1 MSSIV
6 LRDYQETL
14 IGGARDL
21 IGSGI
26 GRILVQSPAGSGKT
40 VTSSFMV
47 KGAYDRGMRAMFM
60 VHREELAKQASRT
73 FRSFG
78 IPHGFIMSSMT
89 MDTRHSVHVAM
100 IDTLRNRIDKVP
112 RPDMLVVDECH
123 HAVSPSWQKVI
134 NHYHERGTLIVGLS
148 ATPVRL
154 DGRPLSGLFDRM
166 VLGPSVRHLIDIG
179 SLAEY
184 DYYRPPSLIDL
195 ASVKSRGGDFAID
208 QLAEATDKPS
218 IVGDAVEHYMKLLRG
233 RRAIAFCVN
242 VKHSKNVAASFN
254 ARGVPAAHLD
264 GESPPAERA
273 AKIAAFE
280 RGELL
285 VLTNVNLF
293 SEGFD
298 VKACEG
304 VLILRA
310 TQSLALHIQICGRAM
325 RVDPDNPAKRAII
338 LDHVNNLSRHGLPDE
353 EREWSLDGR
362 KKRPGRKKDAD
373 DESVKV
379 SQCPK
384 CYHVHQPQPTCPNCG
399 HVYEATARKM
409 EQVDGEL
416 VKVTADQKAAIQRE
430 RLQRQKSA
438 RSLEDLQALEKEFGY
453 SRGWAKHVWTA
464 RSGKALARA

>member
-1 MSSIV
+1 MIR
-6 LRDYQETL
+6 LRDYQEHL
-14 IGGARDL
+14 VGGARSA
-21 IGSGI
+21 IERGI
-26 GRILVQSPAGSGKT
+26 SRLLVQSPAGSGKT

-47 KGAYDRGMRAMFM
+47 HGAHQRGMRAMFA
-60 VHREELAKQASRT
+60 VHREELAKQASKT
-73 FRSFG
+73 FRGFG
-78 IPHGFIMSSMT
+78 IPHGYVMSSMT
-89 MDTRHSVHVAM
+89 MDARQSVHVAM

-134 NHYHERGTLIVGLS
+134 NHYHERGTLIIGLS
-148 ATPVRL
+148 ATPIRL
-154 DGRPLSGLFDRM
+154 DGRPLSGMFDEM
-166 VLGPSVRHLIDIG
+166 ILGPTVRYLIDIG

-195 ASVKSRGGDFAID
+195 TGVKSRGGDFASD
-208 QLAEATDKPS
+208 QLAEVTDTPK
-218 IVGDAVEHYMKLLRG
+218 IVGDAVEHYLRLMPG
-233 RRAIAFCVN
+233 KRAIAFAVN
-242 VKHSKNVAASFN
+242 VKHSQNVAATFK
-254 ARGVPAAHLD
+254 AAGVPAAHLD
-264 GESPPAERA
+264 GETPPAVRA
-273 AKIAAFE
+273 AIIQAFE
-280 RGELL
+280 RGEIL
-285 VLTNVNLF
+285 VLSNVNLF

-325 RVDPDNPAKRAII
+325 RVDPANPNKRAII

-353 EREWSLDGR
+353 EREWSLDGK
-362 KKRPGRKKDAD
+362 KKRAGRKKDAD
-373 DESVKV
+373 DQSVKV

-409 EQVDGEL
+409 EQVEGEL
-416 VKVTADQKAAIQRE
+416 IKVTPEQKAAIQRE